1 MQDSSLSLT
10 PSQCVLSYP
19 PARHQQVFN
28 DDVYKRVS
36 QYAKCDDIMHTMFYG
51 PECSGKL
58 HMARTFITEHTGVD
72 VHNVK
77 RVVHEYKTKDKGF
90 PFYKSSVHF
99 EINVSDFGYSNQKC
113 MVDLIQELSR
123 TLNVSRN
130 TYKIILIRHS
140 EELTQSIQYQLRRM
154 MELIYTTSRLVM
166 LSSSLD
172 RIDTTIQSRLVCVR
186 MPMLSKRM
194 SVAQGAHKMR
204 EWLRGLLTDLE
215 CIDIH
220 EECVQ
225 QLWRVLSKKTKM
237 GVATLRKWTR
247 VIQFTQL
254 PHIIII
260 LHLYNKVCLRY
271 AADKVLHKDLL
282 TVINY
287 YTFMQDVGFRKDFQ
301 LEMVLYVLY
310 VAIHNRDVF
319 QQVMNKT
326 RVETH

>member
-1 MQDSSLSLT
+1 
-10 PSQCVLSYP
+10 
-19 PARHQQVFN
+19 
-28 DDVYKRVS
+28 
-36 QYAKCDDIMHTMFYG
+36 
-51 PECSGKL
+51 
-58 HMARTFITEHTGVD
+58 MARTFITEHTGVD

-77 RVVHEYKTKDKGF
+77 RVAHDYKTKDKSF

-166 LSSSLD
+166 LASSLD

-194 SVAQGAHKMR
+194 SVAHGAQGTHKMGD
-204 EWLRGLLTDLE
+204 WLKGLLTDLE
-215 CIDIH
+215 CSEITD
-220 EECVQ
+220 ECIQ

-237 GVATLRKWTR
+237 SVATLRKWTR

-254 PHIIII
+254 RHIVII
-260 LHLYNKVCLRY
+260 LQLYNKVCLRY
-271 AADKVLHKDLL
+271 ATDGVLHKELL
-282 TVINY
+282 SVINY
-287 YTFMQDVGFRKDFQ
+287 YLFMQDVGFRKDFQ
-301 LEMVLYVLY
+301 MEMVLYVLY
-310 VAIHNRDVF
+310 VAIHDRDLF
-319 QQVMNKT
+319 RQVVEKT

>member
-1 MQDSSLSLT
+1 MF
-10 PSQCVLSYP
+10 
-19 PARHQQVFN
+19 H

-58 HMARTFITEHTGVD
+58 QMARTFITEHTGVD

-77 RVVHEYKTKDKGF
+77 RVAHEYKTKDKGF

-113 MVDLIQELSR
+113 MMDLIQELSR

-130 TYKIILIRHS
+130 TYKIILIRHA

-154 MELIYTTSRLVM
+154 MELFYTTSRLIM

-186 MPMLSKRM
+186 MPMLSKR
-194 SVAQGAHKMR
+194 AHPAHPAHPTQGVDKMGD
-204 EWLRGLLTDLE
+204 WLRGLLTDME
-215 CIDIH
+215 CIDINT
-220 EECVQ
+220 ECIQ

-254 PHIIII
+254 QHIVIT
-260 LHLYNKVCLRY
+260 LHLYNKVCSRF
-271 AADKVLHKDLL
+271 ATDKTLHKDLL
-282 TVINY
+282 SVINY
-287 YTFMQDVGFRKDFQ
+287 YLFMQDVGYRKDFQ
-301 LEMVLYVLY
+301 LEMMLYVMY
-310 VAIHNRDVF
+310 VAIHNRDLF
-319 QQVMNKT
+319 QQIVDKT